1 MFCSPDFNIEVA
13 SACSSFPYNKMPDF
27 NPVKAY
33 GLTALP
39 ADPTKPSPA
48 KVDPLPISAADLPPI
63 PTSALSKRIQ
73 RYTKRKLPEQT
84 YNHSLRVYAY
94 GRLISERFFPQ
105 FGFSSANNDGSG
117 EKLAETWFITAMLHD
132 IGTTP
137 EHIKS
142 TRLSYEFWAGLH
154 ARDILLDPKSTL
166 DSGEQADESA
176 VATVDQMESIVEA
189 IVRHQDVQDKG
200 NISTLTR
207 LIHLGTLMDNIG
219 EGREMIHP
227 DTIEAL
233 NNEYA
238 KREGWSTCFRDTVV
252 LEKQLK
258 PYAMVSRIEGFEET
272 IDEHGKTTMSQ
283 WDA

>member
-1 MFCSPDFNIEVA
+1 
-13 SACSSFPYNKMPDF
+13 MPDF
-27 NPVKAY
+27 DPVKAY

-39 ADPTKPSPA
+39 ADPSQPAPA
-48 KVDPLPISAADLPPI
+48 KGEPVPIPAGDLPPI
-63 PTSALSKRIQ
+63 PTSALCQRIQ
-73 RYTKRKLPEQT
+73 RYVKRKLPAQT

-94 GRLISERFFPQ
+94 GRLISEQYFPQ
-105 FGFSSANNDGSG
+105 FGLQESG
-117 EKLAETWFITAMLHD
+117 DLVETWFITAMLHD

-137 EHIKS
+137 DHIKS

-166 DSGEQADESA
+166 GDGEKVDDTA

-189 IVRHQDVQDKG
+189 IIRHQDVQEKG
-200 NISTLTR
+200 SISTLTR

-219 EGREMIHP
+219 KGKEMVHP
-227 DTIEAL
+227 DTIAAL

-238 KREGWSTCFRDTVV
+238 KREGWSNCFRDTVV

-272 IDEHGKTTMSQ
+272 IDENGKTVMQ
-283 WDA
+283 EWDA